1 MFPIGFV
8 CGNVINDS
16 VPELSRTVFYFPP
29 DKRRKQTSVKLKI
42 ISLVLRRFF
51 SKSPSPLS
59 GAFHSLEYVLLFQA
73 KEQGLNR
80 ILRAGLSVVVA
91 GRAIAA
97 IFAGETVTNAKIP
110 VVGNK
115 KASVFL
121 RLKRQAIPGF
131 VTA

>member
-1 MFPIGFV
+1 MFPIGSVF
-8 CGNVINDS
+8 GNVINDS
-16 VPELSRTVFYFPP
+16 VQELSRTVFCFSP

-42 ISLVLRRFF
+42 ISLVLNRFF
-51 SKSPSPLS
+51 SERPLPLS

-80 ILRAGLSVVVA
+80 ILRAGLSVLVA
-91 GRAIAA
+91 DRAIAA

-115 KASVFL
+115 RPLHF
-121 RLKRQAIPGF
+121 
-131 VTA
+131 